1 MSSGGLETEQEYPYE
16 GKNDKCKFDKSEA
29 AVTINGSV
37 AISKD
42 EQGGEIF
49 LVTNNE
55 VEGEIIW
62 KSEKNNY
69 PSWF

>member
-1 MSSGGLETEQEYPYE
+1 MRNILFTSSGGLETEQEYPYE

-42 EQGGEIF
+42 EQGGQN
-49 LVTNNE
+49 VSCNKSNV
-55 VEGEIIW
+55 VEGEIII
-62 KSEKNNY
+62 S
-69 PSWF
+69 